1 MKNVAR
7 EELDKLK
14 LTPTAIDPDART
26 IVQSVC
32 GTLSHTGCH
41 TGWIKFCSDLA
52 TTSRLPQEEKTRDD
66 HLAMLKAGEAVLSI
80 ELSLITW
87 PL

>member
-7 EELDKLK
+7 GELDKLK

-32 GTLSHTGCH
+32 GTLSHTG
-41 TGWIKFCSDLA
+41 WINFCSVLA
-52 TTSRLPQEEKTRDD
+52 ATLRSPQEEKTRDD
-66 HLAMLKAGEAVLSI
+66 HLAMLKALESCLEQFDLVF
-80 ELSLITW
+80 
-87 PL
+87 P